1 MIQILYVIFFHCI
14 TPSNTHR
21 DGSLVGMHA
30 RARRVDRALELKKEM
45 DEKKFPLTAH
55 GYGQLIHACSIQNKK
70 EMLQTAMSLCE
81 EMGQKGL
88 RTRERFLRE
97 LRVRCQ
103 RLHDEGEDGFEDLTV
118 IPPHPKALMKTPYVK
133 SSMRKR
139 AKKSRRRLQEM
150 ASGVGYLTRTTV
162 R

>member
-1 MIQILYVIFFHCI
+1 
-14 TPSNTHR
+14 
-21 DGSLVGMHA
+21 MHA

-55 GYGQLIHACSIQNKK
+55 GYGQLIHACSIQNTN
-70 EMLQTAMSLCE
+70 EMLQTGMALCE

-103 RLHDEGEDGFEDLTV
+103 RLHDEGEDGFEDLAV
-118 IPPHPKALMKTPYVK
+118 IPPHPKALMKTPYVR

-150 ASGVGYLTRTTV
+150 ASGVGHLARTTM

>member
-1 MIQILYVIFFHCI
+1 M
-14 TPSNTHR
+14 
-21 DGSLVGMHA
+21 
-30 RARRVDRALELKKEM
+30 DRALELKKEM

-150 ASGVGYLTRTTV
+150 ASGVGHLARTTM

>member
-1 MIQILYVIFFHCI
+1 M
-14 TPSNTHR
+14 T
-21 DGSLVGMHA
+21 
-30 RARRVDRALELKKEM
+30 EM

-55 GYGQLIHACSIQNKK
+55 GYGQLIHACSIQNDMD
-70 EMLQTAMSLCE
+70 MLQIAMSLCE
-81 EMGQKGL
+81 EMTQKGL

-97 LRVRCQ
+97 LRLRCQ
-103 RLHDEGEDGFEDLTV
+103 RFHDKGENGFEDLTV

-150 ASGVGYLTRTTV
+150 ASGVGHLTRSTM
-162 R
+162 RS